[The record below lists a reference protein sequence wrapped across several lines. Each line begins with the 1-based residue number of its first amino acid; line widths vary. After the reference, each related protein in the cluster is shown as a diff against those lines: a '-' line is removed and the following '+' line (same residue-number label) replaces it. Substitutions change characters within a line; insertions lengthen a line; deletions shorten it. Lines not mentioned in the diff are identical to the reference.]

1 MEKQTEQ
8 VIKELFELS
17 KNGSSPQKIVELF
30 SEEVDFLISGDTDN
44 VPWIGQ
50 KSGKTGAASFYE
62 GINQYIDSLEFVI
75 EDVLIKDQRGIV
87 LGHLVSRVKKTGKV
101 IKTEFIYDLKVEN
114 KKIVRFRMFEDSFAV
129 SEAVK

>member
-8 VIKELFELS
+8 VVKELFELS
-17 KNGSSPQKIVELF
+17 KNGSSPQKIAELF
-30 SEEVDFLISGDTDN
+30 SEEVDFLISGDTNN

-50 KSGKTGAASFYE
+50 KNGKTGAASFYE

-75 EDVLIKDQRGIV
+75 EDVLIKNQRGIV

-101 IKTEFIYDLKVEN
+101 INTEFVYDLTVEN